1 MREGLLGSL
10 NRPILKGLDSEGI
23 DDVFLVKKLKEELD
37 ASLPKLFQSE
47 GNVIESRE
55 IPVRDIRQCARQ
67 DAHKLLG
74 HYPDERHRVSIEGF
88 PRPELT
94 EEQLIEVKIKKQLLL
109 DQLKG
114 QNGESN
120 GE

>member
-55 IPVRDIRQCARQ
+55 IPVWDIRQRARM
-67 DAHKLLG
+67 DAHKLMG
-74 HYPDERHRVSIEGF
+74 HYPSEKHQVSFDNAF
-88 PRPELT
+88 PARELT
-94 EEQLIEVKIKKQLLL
+94 PEERLEVEAIKQVLLQKAL
-109 DQLKG
+109 EHK
-114 QNGESN
+114 
-120 GE
+120 